1 MPSQSRLTDVWSGIC
16 CCHSDPSCIPMT
28 GTIVTASV
36 NHFSGGLGV
45 ARLTDMTIG
54 ACGHPGTI
62 VTASSRSFTNG
73 LGKARVGDLITGCN
87 IGNIITGNPT
97 HETG

>member
-1 MPSQSRLTDVWSGIC
+1 
-16 CCHSDPSCIPMT
+16 MT
-28 GTIVTASV
+28 GTIITASAD
-36 NHFSGGLGV
+36 HKSGGLGV

-62 VTASSRSFTNG
+62 VTGSSLSLTNG
-73 LGKARVGDLITGCN
+73 LPKARIGDQVTGCN

-97 HETG
+97 HITG